1 MVKLKR
7 KSSVTDNGCAYKVY
21 VDNKFFCKIE
31 DNQEI
36 GFEIGKGKHTLQVK
50 SPYFRSDIIE
60 FDVDTDEF
68 LSFICY
74 PKYTNSKI
82 TKTVIKLLSNSVGIA
97 LEKNVDYYF

>member
-1 MVKLKR
+1 MDLKL
-7 KSSVTDNGCAYKVY
+7 
-21 VDNKFFCKIE
+21 
-31 DNQEI
+31 
-36 GFEIGKGKHTLQVK
+36 GKETLQVK

-97 LEKNVDYYF
+97 LEKNGDYYF